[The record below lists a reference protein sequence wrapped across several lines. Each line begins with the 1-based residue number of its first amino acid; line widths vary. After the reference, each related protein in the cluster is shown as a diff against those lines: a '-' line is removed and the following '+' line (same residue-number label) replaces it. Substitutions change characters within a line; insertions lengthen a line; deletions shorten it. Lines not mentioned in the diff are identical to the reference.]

1 MMHCN
6 IIINQK
12 NNRLCKSHNLL
23 FFVLLLLFA
32 CKDSQKDILIVW
44 DDNKAK
50 AISIPAKILSGISKD
65 SIAVYVK
72 IRKLHAHDS
81 ANILGDYRFDGGL
94 LFEPT
99 IPFQRGADYTVWIG
113 NKNVAQFHIAVNDK
127 HITAEVI
134 TIYPLL
140 DTLPENLL
148 KIYIQFSQPMREGES
163 VKHVKLLKNNKD
175 TLPDVFLDLQPELWN
190 DDRTAVTIWLDPGR
204 IKRDLQPNLRM
215 GAPLHIH
222 EQYQLVV
229 LKQWQDAEGI
239 SMQKDFSKSFVTTVR
254 DSLSPDPVQ
263 WKLSS
268 PKALSKE
275 PLTISFGKALDHFLL
290 LETLQVTGKNGVA
303 IKGKFESADKDRA
316 CHFIPDEIWAAG
328 TYTLRIASKLEDLA
342 GNNVNRPFDRDI
354 SKTKEP
360 STQEYYSRSFN
371 IEK

>member
-1 MMHCN
+1 MMLCN

-12 NNRLCKSHNLL
+12 NNRLRKSHNLL
-23 FFVLLLLFA
+23 FFALSLLFA
-32 CKDSQKDILIVW
+32 CKDAQKDILIIW
-44 DDNKAK
+44 DNNKAK
-50 AISIPAKILSGISKD
+50 AISIPAKMLNGISKD
-65 SIAVYVK
+65 SIAAYVK
-72 IRKLHAHDS
+72 IRKLHANDS
-81 ANILGDYRFDGGL
+81 ANILGDYRLDEGL

-99 IPFQRGADYTVWIG
+99 IPFQRGADYTVWIR
-113 NKNVAQFHIAVNDK
+113 NKQTAQFHIPTNDK
-127 HITAEVI
+127 HILAEVI
-134 TIYPLL
+134 AIYPQL

-163 VKHVKLLKNNKD
+163 LKHVKLLKNNKD

-190 DDRTAVTIWLDPGR
+190 DERTAITIWLDPGR

-215 GAPLHIH
+215 GAPLDIN

-263 WKLSS
+263 WKLNS
-268 PKALSKE
+268 PKAVSKE
-275 PLTISFGKALDHFLL
+275 PLIISFGEALDHFLL
-290 LETLQVTGKNGVA
+290 MESLQIVNSNGA
-303 IKGKFESADKDRA
+303 TIKGKFEGTDKDRA
-316 CHFIPDEIWAAG
+316 SRFIPDEVWVAG
-328 TYTLRIASKLEDLA
+328 TYTLSITSKLEDLS

-354 SKTKEP
+354 TKTKQP